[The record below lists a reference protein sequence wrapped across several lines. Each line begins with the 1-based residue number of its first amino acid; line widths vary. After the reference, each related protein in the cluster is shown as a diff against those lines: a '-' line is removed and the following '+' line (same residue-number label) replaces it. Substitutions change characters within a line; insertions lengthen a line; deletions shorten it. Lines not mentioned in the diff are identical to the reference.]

1 MSEFV
6 TVRPMDLSIAIV
18 SWNTKGLLEECL
30 ESIFNTTHDI
40 DFEVIVVDN
49 ASSDG
54 SIDMVHEKYPQVL
67 LVESAENV
75 GFARANNKAYE
86 VSSGRHFMILN
97 PDTKVLSDIG
107 PIVRFLDDNESV
119 GAAGCRC
126 VNSDMSIQRNWFDY
140 YPSFFWELIPY
151 SARELAQ
158 KLLFQ
163 RSVDNQFDTKW
174 VGGQCMTV
182 RREVIESVGGMDPGY
197 FMYSEETDWCFRIRK
212 AGWRICHYPEIAI
225 LHYGGQSTKQMQSRM
240 LIELYRSK
248 FQFMGKNISAHKA
261 RAFVR
266 GLMVKTWIQ
275 RSIMRLQGKVSND
288 GYAALTELQ
297 KSIRSW

>member
-275 RSIMRLQGKVSND
+275 RSIMRLQRKVSND

>member
-107 PIVRFLDDNESV
+107 PIVRFLDDNDSV
-119 GAAGCRC
+119 GVAGCRC

-140 YPSFFWELIPY
+140 YPSFFWELIPH